1 VSTLVKEYMPWK
13 MPDVNA
19 VYTREPFTVAFIGRT
34 DKERWKKGG
43 ILKSAH
49 LTVTALARFGVRTVL
64 EDIETGDPR
73 NLSGNKAD
81 IVMVYV
87 GDPERPDFKNVE
99 EIVALHANAGKQ
111 VIVNLSINGMS
122 HRSVMVAEKIKEWD
136 TLWPNQ
142 IWLMVFTQAAF

>member
-1 VSTLVKEYMPWK
+1 KDWAKPIDVGPSISTVSMKKDEDEAGGLDVAATVSTLVKEYMPWK

-87 GDPERPDFKNVE
+87 GD
-99 EIVALHANAGKQ
+99 
-111 VIVNLSINGMS
+111 
-122 HRSVMVAEKIKEWD
+122 
-136 TLWPNQ
+136 
-142 IWLMVFTQAAF
+142 